1 MNKRENEK
9 IIKEIEDMF
18 KDIGVDVNII
28 NMEVSNEEDR
38 KENRK
43 EEEREKE
50 REEEVKK
57 AVLMAISTDS
67 ENFVQSF
74 CDVMNGIDTAVAF
87 ADALQLKSEF
97 VKDAN
102 KVLGELSR
110 KYKRICMKIE
120 EK

>member
-9 IIKEIEDMF
+9 LIKDIEDTF
-18 KDIGVDVNII
+18 KNIGIDVNII
-28 NMEVSNEEDR
+28 SMEVNNEEDR
-38 KENRK
+38 EEN
-43 EEEREKE
+43 EKE
-50 REEEVKK
+50 KREEKVKET
-57 AVLMAISTDS
+57 VLMAISTDS
-67 ENFVQSF
+67 ENFVKSF
-74 CDVMNGIDTAVAF
+74 YDVMNGIDTAVAF

-102 KVLGELSR
+102 KVLEDLSR